1 MQAVPV
7 QSFTHYEIGTWN
19 EIKMKWNEM
28 KYIPYKRGVL
38 RTSFPLWGVT
48 ILWEMVVVTG
58 GGYSGSN
65 LLCGVY
71 HVMAVVGCMGG
82 CIGGCLITRCAVG
95 CSPSSVG
102 VLLLPVVCSLIFC
115 CLCAMMPRSLVW
127 VRVHNLSRSAFAV
140 RVSWRRAV
148 LLISG
153 VLCPFCFLVAAM

>member
-1 MQAVPV
+1 
-7 QSFTHYEIGTWN
+7 
-19 EIKMKWNEM
+19 
-28 KYIPYKRGVL
+28 
-38 RTSFPLWGVT
+38 
-48 ILWEMVVVTG
+48 MVAAG
-58 GGYSGSN
+58 GAYSGSC

-82 CIGGCLITRCAVG
+82 CIGGCLMTRCAVG

-127 VRVHNLSRSAFAV
+127 ARVQNLSSSAFAV
-140 RVSWRRAV
+140 RVSCRRAV

-153 VLCPFCFLVAAM
+153 VLCPFCFLMAAIEGRTCDSAVAMSVAVSLRVVPA